1 MKKIITILLLTIA
14 ATNYAQ
20 DTIPAAKAKENLGKE
35 VWVKG
40 TVASLRLAS
49 EGKFTN
55 YINIDKAYPNNIF
68 TIVITSKHLEK
79 LNMNLD
85 GIQEKV
91 VLVKGKIEIYDKD
104 PKQIPQIFNPTAIIF
119 K

>member
-1 MKKIITILLLTIA
+1 MKKIITVLLLLLGPTI
-14 ATNYAQ
+14 YAQ
-20 DTIPAAKAKENLGKE
+20 DTILSSKAKENLRKE

-49 EGKFTN
+49 EGKFIN

-85 GIQEKV
+85 GIQDKL

-104 PKQIPQIFNPTAIIF
+104 PKQIPQIFNPAAIIF

>member
-1 MKKIITILLLTIA
+1 MKKITTVLFLLLACTI
-14 ATNYAQ
+14 YAQ
-20 DTIPAAKAKENLGKE
+20 DTIPAAQAKENLGKE

-55 YINIDKAYPNNIF
+55 YINVDKAYPNNTF
-68 TIVITSKHLEK
+68 TIVITNKHLEK

-85 GIQEKV
+85 GIQDKV
-91 VLVKGKIEIYDKD
+91 VLVKGTIEIYDKD
-104 PKQIPQIFNPTAIIF
+104 PKQIPQIFNPAAIIF

>member
-1 MKKIITILLLTIA
+1 MKIIITILFLIIAPTI
-14 ATNYAQ
+14 YAQ
-20 DTIPAAKAKENLGKE
+20 DTIPASKAKENLGKE

-68 TIVITSKHLEK
+68 TIVITNKHLEK
-79 LNMNLD
+79 LNINLNGVQD
-85 GIQEKV
+85 KV
-91 VLVKGKIEIYDKD
+91 VLVKGTIEIYDKD
-104 PKQIPQIFNPTAIIF
+104 PKQIPQIYNPTAIIF